1 MNGLSGMIV
10 PRPRLRSQHVL
21 RLKVLEAVTRTV
33 MEANEAMARSI
44 SLKVPPGLMHS
55 IRLCGSL
62 FMLLTWPSPAPAAEQ
77 VDLKLVL
84 ATDVSRSIDDTELR
98 LEREG
103 TAEAFLDPEV
113 IKAIQNGSLGRIAV
127 ATFDFSSP
135 QDNKVTMEW
144 HIIHDRASAVA
155 LAGTIRGTPRTRGR
169 RTSVS
174 GALELGSLLIESS
187 ENDIRA
193 TRKVID
199 VSGDG
204 PNNDGNP
211 MTEVHDKVIAQG
223 IVVNGLPVMDDNA
236 NGYFPDLDKYYAACV
251 AGGRGSFVLA
261 VHNYKDFSAAMRH
274 KLILEISQNERPIK
288 EAKSGPVKSSALLK
302 VVAAPQASPA
312 PQVLRAG
319 PNEFSKQCDIQGG
332 GFGFRRFG
340 TF

>member
-1 MNGLSGMIV
+1 MRPSNTARASFYPMLSRGF
-10 PRPRLRSQHVL
+10 
-21 RLKVLEAVTRTV
+21 
-33 MEANEAMARSI
+33 
-44 SLKVPPGLMHS
+44 
-55 IRLCGSL
+55 CGSL
-62 FMLLTWPSPAPAAEQ
+62 LALVGWTTPAPAAEQ

-84 ATDVSRSIDDTELR
+84 ATDVSRSIDDAELR

-113 IKAIQNGSLGRIAV
+113 VKAIQNGSLGRIAV

-135 QDNKVTMEW
+135 QDNRVTMDW
-144 HIIHDRASAVA
+144 HIIHDRASATA
-155 LAGTIRGTPRTRGR
+155 LAETIRDTPRTRGR

-174 GALELGSLLIESS
+174 GALELGALLIESS
-187 ENDIRA
+187 EKDIVA

-204 PNNDGNP
+204 PNNDGNR
-211 MTEVHDKVIAQG
+211 MTEAHDKVIAQG

-251 AGGRGSFVLA
+251 AGGRGSFVVA

-274 KLILEISQNERPIK
+274 KLILEISQNETQIRHAQNAR
-288 EAKSGPVKSSALLK
+288 AKSDPLLK
-302 VVAAPQASPA
+302 LAAAATALPLGT

-319 PNEFSKQCDIQGG
+319 PNEFSNRCDIG
-332 GFGFRRFG
+332 GFGFGGGF
-340 TF
+340 